1 MAERTASGGARLEV
15 SGLRLMAG
23 DATLL
28 DDVSFTLHERRILAL
43 VGSSGAGKTLIA
55 RALAG
60 LVRPRPGVVA
70 GRVRYLGPWGEHEPY
85 RGLSPGD
92 VRGLERGFQPLR
104 GAVVVYVPQSA
115 TGALDPTRTVSRQLR
130 AALDHSRGALD
141 EAGALA
147 AAGFLKPDEVGRL
160 YPHELSGGMAQR
172 VALALALA
180 REPRFLLVDEPT
192 TGLDPRARQVVLG
205 TLAALRDRGVA
216 VLLVTHDLRQIPG
229 LVDEVL
235 FVHRGRIV
243 ERCAGEALRA
253 TQSPEARALVEATGR
268 IAGGAW

>member
-1 MAERTASGGARLEV
+1 MVEASAAEARLEV
-15 SGLRLMAG
+15 EGLALMAG
-23 DATLL
+23 STTLL
-28 DDVSFTLHERRILAL
+28 QGVDLTLPTRRILAL
-43 VGSSGAGKTLIA
+43 VGASGAGKTLLA

-70 GRVRYLGPWGEHEPY
+70 GSVRYIGPWGEHQPY
-85 RGLSPGD
+85 RGLTPGD
-92 VRGLERGFQPLR
+92 AAALDAAFRPLR
-104 GAVVVYVPQSA
+104 GEIVCYVPQSA

-130 AALDHSRGALD
+130 VALSHSAGALD
-141 EAGALA
+141 EAGVLA
-147 AAGFLKPDEVGRL
+147 AAGFIRPEEVGRL

-192 TGLDPRARQVVLG
+192 TGLDPRAKQVVLA
-205 TLAALRDRGVA
+205 TLAALRDRGVG

-235 FVHRGRIV
+235 FVHGGRVV
-243 ERCAGEALRA
+243 ERCAGTDLREIRSA
-253 TQSPEARALVEATGR
+253 PARALVEATGR
-268 IAGGAW
+268 VAGGAW

>member
-1 MAERTASGGARLEV
+1 MPEARLEV
-15 SGLRLMAG
+15 EGLRLMAG
-23 DATLL
+23 ERALL
-28 DDVSFTLHERRILAL
+28 DGISLCLPTSQIVAL
-43 VGSSGAGKTLIA
+43 VGSSGAGKTLLA

-70 GRVRYLGPWGEHEPY
+70 GEVRYRGPWGEHQPY
-85 RGLSPGD
+85 RGLTPGD
-92 VRGLERGFQPLR
+92 DRAFEQAFRPLR
-104 GAVVVYVPQSA
+104 GNVVCYVPQSA

-130 AALDHSRGALD
+130 TALADGTGALD
-141 EAGALA
+141 ETSALR
-147 AAGFLKPDEVGRL
+147 AAGFLRTDEVGRL

-180 REPRFLLVDEPT
+180 RDARFLMVDEPT
-192 TGLDPRARQVVLG
+192 TGLDPRARQVVLS
-205 TLAALRDRGVA
+205 TLATLRDRGVG

-235 FVHRGRIV
+235 FMHAGRVV
-243 ERCAGEALRA
+243 ERCAGHALRA
-253 TQSPEARALVEATGR
+253 ASSPEARALVEATGR